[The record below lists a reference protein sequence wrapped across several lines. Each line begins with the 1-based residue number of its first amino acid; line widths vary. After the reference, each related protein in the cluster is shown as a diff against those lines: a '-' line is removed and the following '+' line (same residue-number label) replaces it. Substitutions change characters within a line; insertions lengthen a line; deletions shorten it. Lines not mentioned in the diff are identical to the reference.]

1 MEERELDVIVIGAG
15 APGEVLAG
23 RLGEAGLEVAI
34 VEERLVGGECSFY
47 ACMPSKALLRPVDL
61 AAEARRVPGVAT
73 GPLDVPAVLARRDE
87 VIHDLDD
94 SSQVPWLTDRGVT
107 LVRGHGR
114 LDGERRVVVGATVLG
129 ARKAVVVATGSSA
142 TIPDVPGLRDA
153 QPWTN
158 IEATTAKEV
167 PRAAPRA
174 RRRRRRRRDG
184 AGVVGARVAGD
195 ARAPGRAPDRAR
207 GAVRGRAGRRRAA
220 RGWRR
225 RAARDE
231 RDARSRGTARSSRA
245 RPRRARRGGRAP
257 RRDRPHPRT
266 ADVGLETVGLE
277 PGKHVA
283 VDESLRVPGRDWLY
297 AVGDVNGRALL
308 THMGKYQARL
318 AADAILGK
326 EVRLRSDGGAS
337 PRVIFTD
344 PQVGAVGLTAAAAE
358 EAGLRV
364 RCVEV
369 DTGGNAGG
377 SFVGKSAPGTARLV
391 VDEDRR
397 VVVGATITGAEVAE
411 ALHAATIA
419 VSARCRSTTSGTPC
433 RRSRPAPSSGC
444 ACSRRTG
451 LLGVARLGSARML
464 DPSLPRPAVGR
475 SFAAQRRVRLAD
487 LDASGRVRLDAVA
500 RFLQD
505 IAIDDVQETG
515 WGMPEH
521 LWFVRRIRLEVR
533 EPLSTTASSSSS
545 RGAAGSRRSPPDDGG
560 R

>member
-1 MEERELDVIVIGAG
+1 M
-15 APGEVLAG
+15 
-23 RLGEAGLEVAI
+23 
-34 VEERLVGGECSFY
+34 
-47 ACMPSKALLRPVDL
+47 
-61 AAEARRVPGVAT
+61 
-73 GPLDVPAVLARRDE
+73 
-87 VIHDLDD
+87 
-94 SSQVPWLTDRGVT
+94 
-107 LVRGHGR
+107 
-114 LDGERRVVVGATVLG
+114 VGATVLG

-167 PRAAPRA
+167 PGRLLVL
-174 RRRRRRRRDG
+174 G
-184 AGVVGARVAGD
+184 GGVVGVEMAQAWSALGSQVTLVHRGERLIEREEPFAAEQVADALREGGVDVRLETSVTSVARN
-195 ARAPGRAPDRAR
+195 
-207 GAVRGRAGRRRAA
+207 GAVRAELDRGEPVEADELLVAIGR
-220 RGWRR
+220 
-225 RAARDE
+225 
-231 RDARSRGTARSSRA
+231 T
-245 RPRRARRGGRAP
+245 
-257 RRDRPHPRT
+257 PRT

-364 RCVEV
+364 RIVEV

-377 SFVGKSAPGTARLV
+377 SFIGKNAPGTARLV

-411 ALHAATIA
+411 SLHAATIA
-419 VSARCRSTTSGTPC
+419 VIGEVPLDDLWHAVPSFPTRSELWL
-433 RRSRPAPSSGC
+433 RLLEAY
-444 ACSRRTG
+444 G
-451 LLGVARLGSARML
+451 L
-464 DPSLPRPAVGR
+464 
-475 SFAAQRRVRLAD
+475 
-487 LDASGRVRLDAVA
+487 
-500 RFLQD
+500 
-505 IAIDDVQETG
+505 
-515 WGMPEH
+515 
-521 LWFVRRIRLEVR
+521 
-533 EPLSTTASSSSS
+533 
-545 RGAAGSRRSPPDDGG
+545 
-560 R
+560 